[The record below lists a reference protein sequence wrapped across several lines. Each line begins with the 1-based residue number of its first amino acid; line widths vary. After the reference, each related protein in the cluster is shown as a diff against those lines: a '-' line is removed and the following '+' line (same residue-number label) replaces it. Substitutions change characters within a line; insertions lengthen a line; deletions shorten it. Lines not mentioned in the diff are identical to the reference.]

1 MAGALKLPDPIAK
14 APRGAATLG
23 RKSHNFAFQAHKA
36 YGFFWTCLDL
46 VAIVTFKRGEMTP
59 R

>member
-1 MAGALKLPDPIAK
+1 MPCGNNLPDRIAK
-14 APRGAATLG
+14 ASPDGATLG

-36 YGFFWTCLDL
+36 YGFFWTCPVL